1 MIAKTQKA
9 KGRPMPSKRVKQ
21 QEKITA
27 PMNKT
32 FVLDTNVLLHD
43 HTCIESFADNTVV
56 LPMAVI
62 EELDK
67 FKRDTTELGRNARGV
82 IRRLDLLREHGRLG
96 EGVRMENGGTL
107 RIITNQSLMKE
118 PLQGILEEEIPDNR
132 IIRVA
137 YYLLKRGDNVFFVSK
152 DINARLKA
160 DALGIEVMDF
170 EKQKVNFDELFTGY
184 REVHVKPELLDEFYA
199 NQSIEHAGLDL
210 LPNEFVNLIADGVEH
225 HTALARA
232 GSNDRLIQLN
242 PKIESVWHIKPR
254 SREQRMALEL
264 LMDDSVHLVTLMGPA
279 GTGKTLL
286 ALAAGL
292 EKIVNQKRYDRLL
305 VTRPIMP
312 FGKDIGYLP
321 GAKEEKLANWM
332 LPIFDNLTYLM
343 LKTNSGEHKNTVR
356 EKIEKLQRDEVIE
369 LEALTYIRG
378 RSIPRQFVIV
388 DEAQNLTP
396 HEVKTI
402 ISRAGE
408 GTKMVLTGDPY
419 QIDNPYLDSSSNG
432 LSYAVERMKTQS
444 LHGHV
449 TLNKSE
455 RSTLAALAASLL

>member
-1 MIAKTQKA
+1 MKKL
-9 KGRPMPSKRVKQ
+9 
-21 QEKITA
+21 
-27 PMNKT
+27 

-43 HTCIESFADNTVV
+43 ASSIEAFQDNTVI

-62 EELDK
+62 EELDR
-67 FKRDTTELGRNARGV
+67 FKRETNELGRNARGV
-82 IRRLDLLREHGRLG
+82 IRRLDILRARGKLG
-96 EGVRMENGGTL
+96 DGVPMNNGGMLKIVIGTSTDRDAVL
-107 RIITNQSLMKE
+107 DLAIA
-118 PLQGILEEEIPDNR
+118 DNL

-137 YYLLKRGDNVFFVSK
+137 QTLHSQGERVIFVTK
-152 DINARLKA
+152 DINARIKA

-170 EKQKVNFDELFTGY
+170 ENKKVNFDELFTGH
-184 REVHVKPELLDEFYA
+184 RLVRVPPEQIDEFYA
-199 NQSIEHAGLDL
+199 NNSLLLPDLGLM
-210 LPNEFVNLIADGVEH
+210 PNEFVTLMADGDDH
-225 HTALARA
+225 HSALARSS
-232 GSNDRLIQLN
+232 GNGTLVPLN
-242 PKIESVWHIKPR
+242 PKHDTAWHVKSR

-264 LMDDSVHLVTLMGPA
+264 LMDDSVQLVTLMGPA

-292 EKIVNQKRYDRLL
+292 EKIVNQKRYDRML

-321 GAKEEKLANWM
+321 GAKEEKLSNWM
-332 LPIFDNLTYLM
+332 MPIFDNLTYLM
-343 LKTNSGEHKNTVR
+343 MKTTSSEHKHTIR
-356 EKIEKLQRDEVIE
+356 ERIEKLQRDEVIE

-432 LSYAVERMKTQS
+432 LAYAVEHMKTQA
-444 LHGHV
+444 LHGHA

-455 RSTLAALAASLL
+455 RSALAALAASLL

>member
-1 MIAKTQKA
+1 M
-9 KGRPMPSKRVKQ
+9 S
-21 QEKITA
+21 
-27 PMNKT
+27 NKT

-56 LPMAVI
+56 LPMPVI

-67 FKRDTTELGRNARGV
+67 FKKETNELGRNARGV
-82 IRRLDLLREHGRLG
+82 IRRLDHLRERGRLG
-96 EGVRMENGGTL
+96 DGVKMDNGGIL
-107 RIITNQSLMKE
+107 KIIVGPRPVSDS
-118 PLQGILEEEIPDNR
+118 GLEEEIPDNK

-137 YYLLKRGDNVFFVSK
+137 YWLHKQGERVYFVSK
-152 DINARLKA
+152 DINARIKA

-170 EKQKVNFDELFTGY
+170 EKQKINFEELFSGY
-184 REVHVKPELLDEFYA
+184 REVSVKPEVIDDFYA
-199 NQSIEHAGLDL
+199 NRSVEIPGLDL
-210 LPNEFVNLIADGVEH
+210 LPNEFVNLISEGAEH
-225 HTALARA
+225 LTALGRA
-232 GSNDRLIQLN
+232 GGNGTIVPMN
-242 PKIESVWHIKPR
+242 PKIESVFHIKPR

-264 LMDDSVHLVTLMGPA
+264 LMDDSVQLVTLVGQA

-292 EKIVNQKRYDRLL
+292 EKTLVQKRYDRIL

-321 GAKEEKLANWM
+321 GHKEEKLANWM
-332 LPIFDNLTYLM
+332 MPIFDNLTYLM
-343 LKTNSGEHKNTVR
+343 LKTSTSEHKNTVR
-356 EKIEKLQRDEVIE
+356 DKIEKLQRDEIIE

-396 HEVKTI
+396 HKIKTI
-402 ISRAGE
+402 VSRAGE
-408 GTKMVLTGDPY
+408 GTKMILTGDPY
-419 QIDNPYLDSSSNG
+419 QIDNPYLDASSNG
-432 LSYAVERMKTQS
+432 LAYAVERMKTQS

-449 TLNKSE
+449 TLTKSE
-455 RSTLAALAASLL
+455 RSTLAALAANLL